1 MKGLVGSESGSSGS
15 QSLEMLLVLT
25 KHFTKME
32 RHLGETIIKGNVKLE
47 SILWSSFGQ
56 IILGWQSQVHSI

>member
-32 RHLGETIIKGNVKLE
+32 RHLGETIIKENVKLE
-47 SILWSSFGQ
+47 SILCISM
-56 IILGWQSQVHSI
+56 